1 MSLQSQI
8 RNDMVAAMKSRD
20 KNTVELLRVVAGE
33 FGREMNNGIE
43 LQDDQ
48 VTAIL
53 KRMKK
58 DAIIMGNLNEVE
70 ILNKYLP
77 TILGETQIKTIVGG
91 IIQKNGYSGMQ
102 NMGKVMGTLKTQKN
116 GYSGMQNMGKVMG
129 TLKTHPMS
137 AQIDNKIASRITK
150 ELLTQ

>member
-1 MSLQSQI
+1 MGLQAKI
-8 RNDMVAAMKSRD
+8 REDMVAAMKARD
-20 KNTVELLRVVAGE
+20 NETVSFLRVVAGE

-48 VTAIL
+48 VVVIL

-58 DAIIMGNLNEVE
+58 DATTMGNANEVT
-70 ILNKYLP
+70 ILDKYLP
-77 TILGETQIKTIVGG
+77 QMLGEFQLKTIIGG
-91 IIQKNGYSGMQ
+91 IVTKNEYSGMQ
-102 NMGKVMGTLKTQKN
+102 D
-116 GYSGMQNMGKVMG
+116 MGKVMG

-137 AQIDNKIASRITK
+137 AQIDGKLASTITR